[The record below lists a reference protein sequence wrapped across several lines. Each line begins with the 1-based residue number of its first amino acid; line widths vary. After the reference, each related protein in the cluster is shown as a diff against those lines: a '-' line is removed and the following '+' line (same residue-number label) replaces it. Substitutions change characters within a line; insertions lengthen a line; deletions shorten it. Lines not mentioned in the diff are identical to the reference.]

1 MPQSVGPIWV
11 DPSHPIWKLLRLVI
25 VGGLMLGFLALN
37 YNRLDS
43 RDTMTIFGTLA
54 GLLGFD
60 ALKAKL
66 TREQPTSSED
76 SEAS

>member
-1 MPQSVGPIWV
+1 MNIYPAN
-11 DPSHPIWKLLRLVI
+11 HPVWKLLRLLI

-37 YNRLDS
+37 YNRLDN

-66 TREQPTSSED
+66 TKSKQTDEGDHES
-76 SEAS
+76 

>member
-1 MPQSVGPIWV
+1 MP
-11 DPSHPIWKLLRLVI
+11 DAKHPIWKLLRLAI
-25 VGGLMLGFLALN
+25 VGGLLLGFLALN
-37 YNRLDS
+37 YNRLDG

-66 TREQPTSSED
+66 THEKDTGDSKPSEGG
-76 SEAS
+76 EA

>member
-1 MPQSVGPIWV
+1 MPES
-11 DPSHPIWKLLRLVI
+11 SHPIWKLLRLVI
-25 VGGLMLGFLALN
+25 VGGLLLGFLALN

-66 TREQPTSSED
+66 THEKPPSEQDHPTGSE
-76 SEAS
+76 S

>member
-1 MPQSVGPIWV
+1 MKYLL
-11 DPSHPIWKLLRLVI
+11 PSHPIWKLARLAI
-25 VGGLMLGFLALN
+25 VGGLLLGFLALN

-60 ALKAKL
+60 ALKEKI
-66 TREQPTSSED
+66 THEKPGDDKPSEGGA
-76 SEAS
+76 E

>member
-1 MPQSVGPIWV
+1 MPGAK
-11 DPSHPIWKLLRLVI
+11 HPIWKLLRLVI
-25 VGGLMLGFLALN
+25 VGGLLLGFLALN

-66 TREQPTSSED
+66 TSDRPTGRD
-76 SEAS
+76 SEEGSGGNNE

>member
-1 MPQSVGPIWV
+1 MPDSKHAV
-11 DPSHPIWKLLRLVI
+11 WKLLRLVI
-25 VGGLMLGFLALN
+25 VGGLLLGFLALN

-60 ALKAKL
+60 ALKSKL
-66 TREQPTSSED
+66 TNEKPTSSDANEGGE
-76 SEAS
+76 S

>member
-1 MPQSVGPIWV
+1 MPDSK
-11 DPSHPIWKLLRLVI
+11 HPLWKIIRLAV
-25 VGGLMLGFLALN
+25 VGGLLLGFLALN

-66 TREQPTSSED
+66 TSESKD
-76 SEAS
+76 TKEPSDEA